1 MFSTIYD
8 KSFEFLGF
16 ATQGLTKLFEML
28 FTSFKQLG
36 INNGLIDPDKVYA
49 EFIEKALS
57 YNVFTLTIGAGLV
70 FFVAFTIVKFFTD
83 LLG

>member
-1 MFSTIYD
+1 MFSSIYD
-8 KSFEFLGF
+8 KSFEFLAF
-16 ATQGLTKLFEML
+16 ASEGLGKLFDIL

-36 INNGLIDPDKVYA
+36 INNGLIDP
-49 EFIEKALS
+49 EKQFPAFVETALS

-70 FFVAFTIVKFFTD
+70 FFIAFTIVKFFTD